1 MLIHDRLL
9 RVAEPAA
16 RASASLADGF
26 LNAAAWL
33 AARQSA
39 GVFVL
44 GLGRPGAERK
54 RGAEIVFFGTGAA
67 DATGSY
73 RVLAANALALG
84 PGNTKDAPGDVLLSL
99 VAFGG
104 FTLGTQAGAAGSV
117 VLAAERFADTVTVT
131 ATSAS
136 TTPKGAGAARTAAF
150 GGLDP
155 SAYSPAD
162 NTVARLF
169 IPELGAAD
177 ELVVEV
183 FAPSAGTAG
192 ALVRGVV

>member
-1 MLIHDRLL
+1 MLMHDSFVRG
-9 RVAEPAA
+9 EPAA
-16 RASASLADGF
+16 RASGTLVDGF
-26 LNAAAWL
+26 VAASAWT
-33 AARQSA
+33 AARASA
-39 GVFVL
+39 GVVVL
-44 GLGRPGAERK
+44 PLGAVNRGRK
-54 RGAEIVFFGTGAA
+54 RGAEIVFIGTGAA
-67 DATGSY
+67 DSTASY
-73 RVLAANALALG
+73 RVLAANVVAASRVHG
-84 PGNTKDAPGDVLLSL
+84 GQDNGDRVLSL

-131 ATSAS
+131 AASAS

-183 FAPSAGTAG
+183 FAPSAGNVG